1 MSNVHRLTALP
12 KVRRHGTVRCE
23 IDASIPIR
31 ELHAA
36 LAFSGL
42 ILTHNTILRIERK
55 RETPRG

>member
-1 MSNVHRLTALP
+1 MTNVHRLPAIP
-12 KVRRHGTVRCE
+12 KMRKHGNVRCE

-36 LAFSGL
+36 LAYSGL

-55 RETPRG
+55 RSAGK

>member
-1 MSNVHRLTALP
+1 MTNVHRLTTLP
-12 KVRRHGTVRCE
+12 KTRRHGTVRCE

-31 ELHAA
+31 ELHAT

-55 RETPRG
+55 RGDK